1 MKVVSRDSQVSLES
15 TFQTKLAIRDFPKT
29 EESFARNNL
38 KLESGDEGY
47 GQYVDIENMEYDVN
61 FGPKDRIPIP
71 TSDLTPSEDRASGS
85 TSDLAPNSEVAVQNV
100 DRLSR
105 SSSEIQFEMG

>member
-1 MKVVSRDSQVSLES
+1 MAKYEVKKDLGRVLRMKKEVKVVSRDSQVSLES

-47 GQYVDIENMEYDVN
+47 
-61 FGPKDRIPIP
+61 
-71 TSDLTPSEDRASGS
+71 
-85 TSDLAPNSEVAVQNV
+85 
-100 DRLSR
+100 
-105 SSSEIQFEMG
+105 

>member
-1 MKVVSRDSQVSLES
+1 M
-15 TFQTKLAIRDFPKT
+15 
-29 EESFARNNL
+29 
-38 KLESGDEGY
+38 
-47 GQYVDIENMEYDVN
+47 N

-71 TSDLTPSEDRASGS
+71 TSDLTPSEDRASGP
-85 TSDLAPNSEVAVQNV
+85 TSDLDPNSEVAVQNV